1 MDDNWQYA
9 YFRKLPHI
17 KMHGGSPKIPSTS
30 GTSTRFFVVAQGL
43 DLFITGTA
51 IHAQLFIERCFT
63 CLRWGRLCIIAWS
76 CLRDSPPKN
85 KRDVREFWGP
95 IRSAKTCKR
104 RAKTHKRANSI
115 SGTNRYPG
123 FTCTIFWCHF
133 SWTKDQHDSHW
144 GYS

>member
-30 GTSTRFFVVAQGL
+30 GTSTRSRFFLVAQGL

-76 CLRDSPPKN
+76 CLRDSPPKIIN
-85 KRDVREFWGP
+85 EMFENFGDQFVAQK
-95 IRSAKTCKR
+95 
-104 RAKTHKRANSI
+104 RAKGAQKPTKKAQKHANF
-115 SGTNRYPG
+115 RYYSYSG
-123 FTCTIFWCHF
+123 FTCTNSWCHF
-133 SWTKDQHDSHW
+133 S
-144 GYS
+144 